1 MLVADFVLM
10 RTMLP
15 AKSRSSLNLQDV
27 FRSAEASVL
36 GEQNVLDLPK
46 ATSAIV
52 LMIDGLGFV
61 NLQQHARGF
70 LFSQLT
76 DRDFASCGFP
86 STTASSITSFAT
98 ASNPSDHGLFGY
110 SIFNRSTSENVNLL
124 SGLDKFSILEYLKVA
139 PISEKSQ
146 AKVHAVTLKDY
157 EDSGFT
163 RATMNGAKHHF
174 AEQISE
180 RLELAREIVATQP
193 GSLVYVYLP
202 ELDKQAHRTGV
213 SSSAWGELLDHV
225 DQSVQM
231 LVAKLPS
238 DVGLLV
244 TADHGVVDID
254 LGRHLFLEDLA
265 DFGDDLLSVC
275 GDPRATYVYLAESAD
290 KGPIREELAKNL
302 AERAAVV
309 TPPEL
314 VELGYWQPSLLEDDD
329 LLPDFVVV
337 ATADVAIFHRKFSNA
352 ASQKMVGHHGAVS
365 EAETK
370 VPLLR
375 FGTYSSS
382 LLVP

>member
-1 MLVADFVLM
+1 
-10 RTMLP
+10 
-15 AKSRSSLNLQDV
+15 V

-36 GEQNVLDLPK
+36 GEKNVLDLPK
-46 ATSAIV
+46 TTSAIV
-52 LMIDGLGFV
+52 LMIDGLGF
-61 NLQQHARGF
+61 NNIQQHARGF
-70 LFSQLT
+70 LFSRLT
-76 DRDFASCGFP
+76 VSDFASCGFP

-98 ASNPSDHGLFGY
+98 SSSSSDHGLFGY
-110 SIFNRSTSENVNLL
+110 SIFNRSTGENVNLL

-139 PISEKSQ
+139 PISERSQ

-163 RATMNGAKHHF
+163 RATMHGAKHHF
-174 AEQISE
+174 AEQVSE
-180 RLELAREIVATQP
+180 RLELARDIVATQP

-213 SSSAWGELLDHV
+213 GSSAWGELLDHV

-275 GDPRATYVYLAESAD
+275 GDPRATYVYLTDSAD
-290 KGPIREELAKNL
+290 TGRIREELADNL
-302 AERAAVV
+302 ADRAAVV
-309 TPPEL
+309 TPAEL
-314 VELGYWQPSLLEDDD
+314 VELGYWRPALLEDDD

-337 ATADVAIFHRKFSNA
+337 ATSDVAIFHRNFSSA

>member
-15 AKSRSSLNLQDV
+15 AISRSSLNLQDV

-36 GEQNVLDLPK
+36 GAKNVLGLPK
-46 ATSAIV
+46 TTSAIV
-52 LMIDGLGFV
+52 LMIDGLGFL

-70 LFSQLT
+70 LFSRLT
-76 DRDFASCGFP
+76 ASDFVSCGFP

-98 ASNPSDHGLFGY
+98 ASSSSAHGLFGY

-124 SGLDKFSILEYLKVA
+124 SGLDKFSILEYLKIA
-139 PISEKSQ
+139 PISVKSQ

-163 RATMNGAKHHF
+163 RATMQGAKHHF
-174 AEQISE
+174 AQQFSD
-180 RLELAREIVATQP
+180 RLDMAREIVATEP

-202 ELDKQAHRTGV
+202 ELDKQAHKTGV
-213 SSSAWGELLDHV
+213 NSPAWGELLEAV
-225 DQSVQM
+225 DECVQM

-238 DVGLLV
+238 EVGLLI

-254 LGRHLFLEDLA
+254 SSHHVFLEDLA

-275 GDPRATYVYLAESAD
+275 GDPRAAFVYLAESAD
-290 KGPIREELAKNL
+290 MGCIREELAKNL
-302 AERAAVV
+302 AARAAVV
-309 TPPEL
+309 TPAEL
-314 VELGYWQPSLLEDDD
+314 VELGYWQSELLDEDD

-337 ATADVAIFHRKFSNA
+337 ATSDVAIFHRKFSSA
-352 ASQKMVGHHGAVS
+352 ASQRMVGHHGAVS
-365 EAETK
+365 EVETK
-370 VPLLR
+370 VPLIR